1 MALPAANPV
10 VLASGNAGK
19 LREFAELFTPLGW
32 HFKPQSDFGIAP
44 PPETGQSFLENA
56 LLKARHA
63 ARLSGLPA
71 MADDSGLEVD
81 ALGGQP
87 GIFSARYAGEQA
99 GDAAN
104 VTKLLAAL
112 ATVADEARSARFRC
126 VIAYVRT
133 ADDAEPVVG
142 VGVWE
147 GRILAAPRG
156 SGGFGYDPVFLDVQ
170 TGRSAAEL
178 DAAQKNMLSHR
189 GAALRDWLTEWSRR
203 QPT

>member
-71 MADDSGLEVD
+71 MADDSGLELD
-81 ALGGQP
+81 ALCGQP
-87 GIFSARYAGEQA
+87 GSFCAR
-99 GDAAN
+99 
-104 VTKLLAAL
+104 
-112 ATVADEARSARFRC
+112 
-126 VIAYVRT
+126 
-133 ADDAEPVVG
+133 
-142 VGVWE
+142 
-147 GRILAAPRG
+147 
-156 SGGFGYDPVFLDVQ
+156 
-170 TGRSAAEL
+170 
-178 DAAQKNMLSHR
+178 
-189 GAALRDWLTEWSRR
+189 
-203 QPT
+203 